1 MQAVEL
7 RPVEGGAR
15 FCAVIWL
22 GGWERCFV
30 DTGLSPRAAGRLP
43 ESIQYCIHF
52 IDNEPLEADNAARR
66 GEVAEISISRRDA
79 SWPSGVV
86 STASPVEKQT
96 MMDSISVRRAMNLLV
111 SFLNLTIGFSFG
123 VSSLPVFYPVL
134 ARSYRWNHA
143 SVAAGG
149 SIVLL
154 LIGIASPLIGWLVD
168 KYSAKSVLLTGM
180 GTVALG
186 LALLSLTHDLG
197 QYYLFCVV
205 LGLGAC
211 AVSILPNSILIASRF
226 SRRRGVAVGVINAG
240 IGLGGFIAPI
250 LASSQ
255 ISARGVSPTFLL
267 LSLCIAIP
275 FVLTL
280 VIVRNPDSQI
290 RMEDSPSQLAGNV
303 PGAGPLLRMPMFWI
317 FGISLFLAAHAMIAV
332 QQHLVLYLVG
342 QGFNARSSALALST
356 VLGASAIG
364 KILSGAVVDRF
375 SARFMMLLS
384 ILCVGLGIAALET
397 FVDRANLVF
406 LCAMVFGLGYGG
418 IFNAPALIVFEHFGT
433 YRVGRVLGIL
443 IVFFGLGSATG
454 GLLAGFIYDRSH
466 GYSVPFGVDLGFAC
480 MALLLLLAGGR
491 QTRLAPVTTPV

>member
-1 MQAVEL
+1 MDAAEPPGAANPTCQKVSNTVYISLTTGPSMPIMPRCDFDLLSKRSVVGL
-7 RPVEGGAR
+7 RS
-15 FCAVIWL
+15 L
-22 GGWERCFV
+22 G
-30 DTGLSPRAAGRLP
+30 
-43 ESIQYCIHF
+43 
-52 IDNEPLEADNAARR
+52 RR
-66 GEVAEISISRRDA
+66 SD
-79 SWPSGVV
+79 
-86 STASPVEKQT
+86 STASLVEKQT
-96 MMDSISVRRAMNLLV
+96 MIQSVSVQRGMNLLV
-111 SFLNLTIGFSFG
+111 SFLNLAIAFSFG

-134 ARSYRWNHA
+134 ARSYGWNHA
-143 SVAAGG
+143 RVAAGG

-168 KYSAKSVLLTGM
+168 RHSAKSVLLTGM
-180 GTVALG
+180 CTVALG
-186 LALLSLTHDLG
+186 LALLSLTHGLG
-197 QYYLFCVV
+197 QYYLFCAV
-205 LGLGAC
+205 LGLGTC

-226 SRRRGVAVGVINAG
+226 SRRRGIAVGVINAG

-255 ISARGVSPTFLL
+255 ISTRGVSKTFLL

-280 VIVRNPDSQI
+280 VVVRNSDTQI
-290 RMEDSPSQLAGNV
+290 RMDDSSSNVASSTNV
-303 PGAGPLLRMPMFWI
+303 PGAGSLLRMPMFWI

-364 KILSGAVVDRF
+364 KVLSGAVADRF

-397 FVDRANLVF
+397 FVDRANAVF
-406 LCAMVFGLGYGG
+406 LCAIVFGLGYGG

-454 GLLAGFIYDRSH
+454 GLLAGYIYDRSH
-466 GYSVPFGVDLGFAC
+466 GYSLPFGVDLGFAC
-480 MALLLLLAGGR
+480 MALLLMLVGGR
-491 QTRLAPVTTPV
+491 QTRLAPVTTAV

>member
-1 MQAVEL
+1 M
-7 RPVEGGAR
+7 
-15 FCAVIWL
+15 INS
-22 GGWERCFV
+22 
-30 DTGLSPRAAGRLP
+30 LSA
-43 ESIQYCIHF
+43 Q
-52 IDNEPLEADNAARR
+52 R
-66 GEVAEISISRRDA
+66 G
-79 SWPSGVV
+79 
-86 STASPVEKQT
+86 
-96 MMDSISVRRAMNLLV
+96 MNLLAA
-111 SFLNLTIGFSFG
+111 FLNLTIAFSFG

-134 ARSYRWNHA
+134 ARSYAWNHA

-154 LIGIASPLIGWLVD
+154 IIGVASPLIGLLVD
-168 KYSAKSVLLTGM
+168 RHSAKSVLLAGM
-180 GTVALG
+180 CAVGLG
-186 LALLSLTHDLG
+186 LALLSLTHDLS

-205 LGLGAC
+205 LGLGTC

-226 SRRRGVAVGVINAG
+226 SRRRGIAVGIINAG

-255 ISARGVSPTFLL
+255 ISARGVPKTFLF

-280 VIVRNPDSQI
+280 VLVRSSDTRINK
-290 RMEDSPSQLAGNV
+290 EDSSRQSRSSTNV
-303 PGAGPLLRMPMFWI
+303 PGVVSLLRMRMFWI
-317 FGISLFLAAHAMIAV
+317 FGVSLFLAAHAMIAV

-342 QGFNARSSALALST
+342 HGFNAGSSALALST

-364 KILSGAVVDRF
+364 KILSGAVVDKF

-384 ILCVGLGIAALET
+384 IMCVGLGISALEV
-397 FVDRANLVF
+397 FADRANAIF
-406 LCAMVFGLGYGG
+406 LCAIVFGLGYGG

-454 GLLAGFIYDRSH
+454 GLLAGYIYDRTH
-466 GYSVPFGVDLGFAC
+466 GYSVPFAVDLGFAC

-491 QTRLAPVTTPV
+491 QTRLAPAVTTAV